1 MQLRKHVYPFGKL
14 HHDPM
19 KTPDTLTG
27 IIENIIYHNTDNLY
41 TVFSLSTAGD
51 ELTCTGFLSVATG
64 ESVQLTGEYTDH
76 PSYGKQFAVATV
88 EKQLPTTAKAIEKY
102 LASGTIK
109 GVGKALAARIV
120 DEFGNNTLHVIEK
133 EPDKLASVRGVSKA
147 LAQNIHESFAS
158 GQDLRRIIMAL
169 NEWGISTA
177 AATKIYQKYK
187 AHAIDVIKE
196 NPYLLVTDIYGI
208 SFKTAD
214 VIARQMG
221 VDSYSVYRIK
231 AGVRF
236 LMSQSQQSGHTCV
249 EKNSLLTTATELLG
263 IEAMPIDNAL
273 IEMQLEKY
281 LLQEN
286 IHDTTY
292 IYLGYLHAAE
302 NYVAKKMLELAA
314 AYPADDDELPLIA
327 RKIEQTETE
336 LAIQL
341 ASQQKQAVS
350 LAMSQGA
357 MVITGGP
364 GTGKTT
370 IIKTITTLLLAD
382 GYTLELAAPTGRAA
396 KRMSEATG
404 LEAKTIHRLLGINFA
419 SDSATGQTF
428 DRNEDNPIEAD
439 VIIIDETSMVDL
451 LLMFHL
457 LKAIAQGSRLI
468 LVGDA
473 HQLPSVGAGN
483 VLKDIIASQHIPV
496 VSLCEIFRQAA
507 ESLIVTNAH
516 RINSGQYPWLP
527 GRAAT
532 ADGDQ
537 ADLSQKSKDFF
548 FLRRENQDHA
558 VETILGLCAKRLVD
572 YGYPTED
579 IQVLCPMKK
588 GAIGTHNLNRHLQ
601 QALNP
606 PDWSKPEVAV
616 GEQTFRLGDRVMQIK
631 NNYQTEWS
639 WLHSPTSHPD
649 HPTTGLGVFNGDEG
663 YITAIIE
670 DQRQVT
676 ITFYDGKVVNY
687 DYKQLNEITLS
698 YAITI
703 HKSQGSEYKCVIIP
717 AYMGPPM
724 LHNRNL
730 LYTGLTRAKQLAVF
744 VGIEAAL
751 YKMVDNDKEI
761 ARHSFLAYRI
771 GKIYALYN
779 TEANQ

>member
-1 MQLRKHVYPFGKL
+1 MIAFWQVFAGLFF
-14 HHDPM
+14 M
-19 KTPDTLTG
+19 KNLETLTG
-27 IIENIIYHNTDNLY
+27 IIENIIFHNTDNLY
-41 TVFSLSTAGD
+41 TVFALSTQG
-51 ELTCTGFLSVATG
+51 EEMTCTGFLSVVAG
-64 ESVQLTGEYTDH
+64 ESVKLTGEYTDH

-88 EKQLPTTAKAIEKY
+88 DKQLPTSAKAIEKY

-120 DEFGNNTLHVIEK
+120 DEFGQNTLQVIEQT
-133 EPDKLASVRGVSKA
+133 PDKLVSVRGVSKA
-147 LAQNIHESFAS
+147 LAKNIHESFAS
-158 GQDLRRIIMAL
+158 GQDLRRIILAL

-187 AHAIDVIKE
+187 SHAIDVIKE

-221 VDSYSVYRIK
+221 IDPYSMYRIK
-231 AGVRF
+231 AGIRF
-236 LMSQSQQSGHTCV
+236 LMSQGQQQGHTCL
-249 EKNSLLTTATELLG
+249 EKTQLINTATELLTV
-263 IEAMPIDNAL
+263 EAVPIDNAL
-273 IEMQLEKY
+273 VEMQLEKY
-281 LLQEN
+281 LYQE
-286 IHDTTY
+286 IIKQAGSEQIY
-292 IYLGYLHAAE
+292 IYLGYLHSAE
-302 NYVAKKMLELAA
+302 NYVAKKILELAA
-314 AYPADDDELPLIA
+314 SYPKAGYDDEPLIA
-327 RKIEQTETE
+327 RKMAQAEQA
-336 LAIQL
+336 LDIQL
-341 ASQQKQAVS
+341 ATQQKQAVQ

-370 IIKTITTLLLAD
+370 IIKTITTLLLAE

-404 LEAKTIHRLLGINFA
+404 LEAKTIHRALGINFA

-451 LLMFHL
+451 LLMYHL

-483 VLKDIIASQHIPV
+483 VLKDIIASTQVPV
-496 VSLCEIFRQAA
+496 VSLSEIFRQAA
-507 ESLIVTNAH
+507 QSLIVTNAH
-516 RINSGQYPWLP
+516 RINSGNYP
-527 GRAAT
+527 
-532 ADGDQ
+532 
-537 ADLSQKSKDFF
+537 DLSEKSKDFF

-572 YGYPTED
+572 YGYPTQD

-588 GAIGTHNLNRHLQ
+588 GTIGTLNLNKHLQ

-606 PDWSKPEVAV
+606 ADWAKPEVAV
-616 GEQTFRLGDRVMQIK
+616 GDQTFRLGDRVMQIK
-631 NNYQTEWS
+631 NNYQTEWTQAADLS
-639 WLHSPTSHPD
+639 
-649 HPTTGLGVFNGDEG
+649 TGLGVFNGDEG
-663 YITAIIE
+663 YITSILE
-670 DQRQVT
+670 EQRQVT
-676 ITFYDGKVVNY
+676 ITFYDGKVVHY
-687 DYKQLNEITLS
+687 DYKNLGEITLS

-730 LYTGLTRAKQLAVF
+730 LYTGLTRAKKLAVF

-751 YKMVDNDKEI
+751 YKMVDNDQEI

-771 GKIYALYN
+771 QKIHALFQ
-779 TEANQ
+779 TETQL